1 MRRLRT
7 RRGGFT
13 LIELMIT
20 VAIIGILASMAIP
33 QFFQYQWRSK
43 RGEALTNVEAI
54 VKNEIAFFGANGSFW
69 GAAPMPAGAPGPGK
83 RNWDA
88 LSQAEYGGLGYE
100 PEGSVVYSYE
110 VNNLAADCG
119 CGVGAN
125 GEALCFTASAYGDL
139 DGDNSLAVVS
149 YFYTDPTGNTCVTG
163 IGTNP
168 PPINPNTGNPILN
181 TPTLI
186 PPGPGSDDY

>member
-20 VAIIGILASMAIP
+20 VAIIGILASLAIP
-33 QFFQYQWRSK
+33 QFFQYQWRS
-43 RGEALTNVEAI
+43 RRSEAMTNINAI
-54 VKNEIAFFGANGSFW
+54 VKNEIAFFGANGTFW

-83 RNWDA
+83 RQWDA
-88 LSQAEYGGLGYE
+88 VAKAAYGGLGYE
-100 PEGSVVYSYE
+100 PEGAVAYSYE
-110 VNNLAADCG
+110 VNDAASDCG

-125 GEALCFTASAYGDL
+125 GDALCFTASAYGDL
-139 DGDNSLAVVS
+139 DGDGFVAVVS

-163 IGTNP
+163 INANGP
-168 PPINPNTGNPILN
+168 PLNVNTGNPILN

-186 PPGPGSDDY
+186 PVGAGSDDY